1 MRCDLEWFR
10 TFKIVYEVGTM
21 SDAARELNI
30 SQPGVSLQLSALESY
45 IGQPLFER
53 TRRKL
58 IPYERANI
66 LYAQIS
72 GAVNKMEEVETAFL
86 LGHGVKRKTLS
97 IGMFPGMSAQVLDKH
112 LSTLSL
118 NIILH
123 NGSNRQ
129 LTTLLENGTVDM
141 IVSNMQTPL
150 RNIEYHFMGNSH
162 FVLIAGKDTDLTE
175 FQNLDI
181 NNKKALR
188 SWLKRQI
195 WFSTPEVEDLT
206 QFWRINF
213 KSDVDII
220 PNFTVPDVYSI
231 VRGLSSGS
239 GLAVVPESVCCS
251 AVESGNLHLIW
262 QGYTPMH
269 NKLYVG
275 HRKKTLLHEEIT
287 EVQELIISEYRRL
300 HPEWNNPE

>member
-10 TFKIVYEVGTM
+10 TFKIIYEVGTM
-21 SDAARELNI
+21 SEAARELGV
-30 SQPGVSLQLSALESY
+30 SQPGVSLQLSALEGY

-72 GAVNKMEEVETAFL
+72 AAVNKMEEVETAYL

-112 LSTLSL
+112 LSRL
-118 NIILH
+118 NLNVILH
-123 NGSNRQ
+123 NGSNKQ
-129 LTTLLENGTVDM
+129 LTELLENGSVDM

-162 FVLIAGKDTDLTE
+162 FVMIAGKDTDLTE
-175 FQNLDI
+175 FHKIDI

-188 SWLKRQI
+188 KWLKSQI
-195 WFSTPEVEDLT
+195 WFSTREVEDIAM
-206 QFWRINF
+206 FWRINF
-213 KSDVDII
+213 RSDADVI
-220 PNFTVPDVYSI
+220 PNFTLPDVYGI
-231 VRGLSSGS
+231 VRALSCGS
-239 GLAVVPESVCCS
+239 GLAVVPQSICGDAIS
-251 AVESGNLHLIW
+251 RGDAHLLW
-262 QGYTPMH
+262 EGYTPML
-269 NKLYVG
+269 NKLYIG

-287 EVQELIISEYRRL
+287 QVQELVISEYRRL
-300 HPEWNNPE
+300 HPEWDSN

>member
-72 GAVNKMEEVETAFL
+72 GALNKMEEVETAFL

-97 IGMFPGMSAQVLDKH
+97 VGMFPGMSAQVLDKH
-112 LSTLSL
+112 LSQLNL

-123 NGSNRQ
+123 NGSNKH

-162 FVLIAGKDTDLTE
+162 FVLIAGRDTDLTE
-175 FQNLDI
+175 FATLDI
-181 NNKKALR
+181 NNKKTLR
-188 SWLKRQI
+188 RWLKKQL

-213 KSDVDII
+213 KTDVEVI

-231 VRGLSSGS
+231 VRGLASGA
-239 GLAVVPESVCCS
+239 GLAVVPESVCRD
-251 AVESGNLHLIW
+251 AIARGDLHLIW

-275 HRKKTLLHEEIT
+275 HRKKTLLHDEIT
-287 EVQELIISEYRRL
+287 EVQELVISEYRRL
-300 HPEWNNPE
+300 HPEWNSPA

>member
-72 GAVNKMEEVETAFL
+72 AAVNKMEEVETAYL

-112 LSTLSL
+112 LTRL
-118 NIILH
+118 NLNVILH
-123 NGSNRQ
+123 NGSNKQ
-129 LTTLLENGTVDM
+129 LTTLLENGSVDM

-162 FVLIAGKDTDLTE
+162 FVLIAGKETDLTE
-175 FQNLDI
+175 FADI
-181 NNKKALR
+181 DLSNKKALR
-188 SWLKRQI
+188 KWLKSQI
-195 WFSTPEVEDLT
+195 WLSTPEVEDLT

-213 KSDVDII
+213 KSDVDVI

-231 VRGLSSGS
+231 VRSLSCGC
-239 GLAVVPESVCCS
+239 GLAVVPESICRE
-251 AVESGNLHLIW
+251 AIAQGDIHHIW
-262 QGYTPMH
+262 SGYTPMH
-269 NKLYVG
+269 NKLYIG

-287 EVQELIISEYRRL
+287 EVQELVISEYRRL
-300 HPEWNNPE
+300 HPEWNMTT

>member
-1 MRCDLEWFR
+1 
-10 TFKIVYEVGTM
+10 
-21 SDAARELNI
+21 
-30 SQPGVSLQLSALESY
+30 VSLQLSALESY

-72 GAVNKMEEVETAFL
+72 AAVNKMEEVETAYL

-97 IGMFPGMSAQVLDKH
+97 IGMFPGMSAQLLDKH
-112 LSTLSL
+112 LTRL
-118 NIILH
+118 NLNVILH
-123 NGSNRQ
+123 NGSNKQ
-129 LTTLLENGTVDM
+129 LTTLLENGSVDM

-162 FVLIAGKDTDLTE
+162 FILIAGKDTDLSG
-175 FQNLDI
+175 FQNIDI

-188 SWLKRQI
+188 KWLKSQI

-213 KSDVDII
+213 KSDVDVI

-231 VRGLSSGS
+231 VRSLSCGA
-239 GLAVVPESVCCS
+239 GLAVVPQSVC
-251 AVESGNLHLIW
+251 ADAIQRGDIHLLW
-262 QGYTPMH
+262 DGYTPMH
-269 NKLYVG
+269 NKLYIG
-275 HRKKTLLHEEIT
+275 HRKKTLLHDEIT
-287 EVQELIISEYRRL
+287 QVQELVISEYRRL
-300 HPEWNNPE
+300 HPEWNSPI

>member
-162 FVLIAGKDTDLTE
+162 FVLVAGKDTDLIE

-239 GLAVVPESVCCS
+239 GLAVVPKSVCGS

>member
-72 GAVNKMEEVETAFL
+72 GALNKMEEVETAFL

-97 IGMFPGMSAQVLDKH
+97 VGMFPGMSAQVLDKH
-112 LSTLSL
+112 LSQLNL

-123 NGSNRQ
+123 NGSNKH

-162 FVLIAGKDTDLTE
+162 FVLIAGRDTDLTE
-175 FQNLDI
+175 FATLDI
-181 NNKKALR
+181 NNKKTLR
-188 SWLKRQI
+188 RWLKKQL

-213 KSDVDII
+213 KTDVEVI

-231 VRGLSSGS
+231 VRGLASGA
-239 GLAVVPESVCCS
+239 GLAVVPESVCRD
-251 AVESGNLHLIW
+251 AIARGDLHLIW

-275 HRKKTLLHEEIT
+275 HRKKTLLHDEIT
-287 EVQELIISEYRRL
+287 EVQELVIYEYRRL
-300 HPEWNNPE
+300 HPEWNSPA

>member
-10 TFKIVYEVGTM
+10 TFKIIYEVGTM
-21 SDAARELNI
+21 SEAARELGI

-72 GAVNKMEEVETAFL
+72 TAVNKMEEVETVYL
-86 LGHGVKRKTLS
+86 LGHKVKRKTLS
-97 IGMFPGMSAQVLDKH
+97 IGMFPGMSAQVLEKH
-112 LSTLSL
+112 LSRLNL

-123 NGSNRQ
+123 NGSNKQ
-129 LTTLLENGTVDM
+129 LTELLENGSVDM

-162 FVLIAGKDTDLTE
+162 FVMIAGKDTDLSE
-175 FQNLDI
+175 FYSIDI
-181 NNKKALR
+181 NNKRALR
-188 SWLKRQI
+188 KWLKNQI
-195 WFSTPEVEDLT
+195 WFSTREVEDIT

-213 KSDVDII
+213 RSDVDVI
-220 PNFTVPDVYSI
+220 PNFTVPDVYGI
-231 VRGLSSGS
+231 VRALSYGA
-239 GLAVVPESVCCS
+239 GLAVVPLSICS
-251 AVESGNLHLIW
+251 DAISRGDVHLLW
-262 QGYTPMH
+262 EGYTPML

-287 EVQELIISEYRRL
+287 EVQELVISEYRRL
-300 HPEWNNPE
+300 HPEWNSTV